1 MTEAHHCHCAKELPR
16 ENTLEANMLR
26 FILLLRQAGIR
37 VSSGEALDA
46 VKALTLVDISRRA
59 EVRAALR
66 GTLVKKAAELA
77 LFDRVF
83 DMFFAPPEERQERL
97 EVWQEKKSL
106 HQHKLDQA
114 SQELEF
120 LGKQLSMT
128 EQEMTVYA
136 NMPEMEKER
145 LKEYMDKTAA
155 GKNVEER
162 FRPLL
167 ETVVK
172 GSLSY
177 WRKHLREELDLT
189 PPPDT
194 GDEELDSILAQAE
207 GTGTGGRKGL
217 SLLREDMQNIADKDL
232 PRARLMVGRLA
243 HQLVNSISRRYRLS
257 RKHRKLDL
265 RRTIRD
271 NLQYGGTPFHLKYK
285 SRRQQKPRL
294 LLLCD
299 VSGSMARYTSF
310 VLQFIYSINTVVS
323 HIDSFVFA
331 DHLEIITPYFNQQQD
346 FDATMLEI
354 INKSR
359 QWGGGT
365 SVAAALEELRE
376 KYDETLK
383 GNTVVLIVSDTKT
396 TGLDSAVE
404 ELKRLRRRVKD
415 VIWLN
420 TLPEEERDSL
430 RTTRMIGEEVRMFPC
445 NTLSDLED
453 IVRKKVLS

>member
-1 MTEAHHCHCAKELPR
+1 MMPVTHCSDGQMPR
-16 ENTLEANMLR
+16 ENTLEANILR
-26 FILLLRQAGIR
+26 FILLLRQAGVRI
-37 VSSGEALDA
+37 SSSEALDA
-46 VKALTLVDISRRA
+46 VRALTLIDIAQRSQVKA
-59 EVRAALR
+59 TLR
-66 GTLVKKAAELA
+66 GTLIKKAAELA

-83 DMFFAPPEERQERL
+83 DMFFATPEGRQKRL
-97 EVWQEKKSL
+97 AGWQEKKS
-106 HQHKLDQA
+106 QHTQQMQQA
-114 SQELEF
+114 SQDLEF
-120 LGKQLSMT
+120 MGEQLSMS

-136 NMPEMEKER
+136 NMPEKEKER
-145 LKEYMDKTAA
+145 LKDYMDKTAA
-155 GKNVEER
+155 GKKVEEH

-177 WRKHLREELDLT
+177 WRKQLKEELDLT

-194 GDEELDSILAQAE
+194 GDEDLDSILAQAE
-207 GTGTGGRKGL
+207 GTGSGGRKGRT
-217 SLLREDMQNIADKDL
+217 LLQEDMQNIADKDL
-232 PRARLMVGRLA
+232 PRARMMVRRLA
-243 HQLVNSISRRYRLS
+243 HQLVHSISRRYRLS
-257 RKHRKLDL
+257 KKHQKLDL

-299 VSGSMARYTSF
+299 VSGSMARYAGF
-310 VLQFIYSINTVVS
+310 VLQFVYSLNTVVS
-323 HIDSFVFA
+323 HIESFVFA
-331 DHLEIITPYFNQQQD
+331 DQLEIITPYFNQRQD
-346 FDATMLEI
+346 FDATMLEV

-365 SVAAALEELRE
+365 SMGTALRELRE
-376 KYDETLK
+376 QYDHTLM

-396 TGLDSAVE
+396 TNLENTVE
-404 ELKRLRRRVKD
+404 ELKAVRRRVKD

-420 TLPEEERDSL
+420 TLPAGERETL
-430 RTTRMIGEEVRMFPC
+430 RTTKMISEEVRMFPC

-453 IVRKKVLS
+453 IVRNKVLA